1 MEGEK
6 QMSEMF
12 EDCDVDSMIEYYV
25 SRKEKD
31 NEQSYEKDS
40 QVKTWWQKIYAKYIR
55 S

>member
-1 MEGEK
+1 MPEI
-6 QMSEMF
+6 F

-25 SRKEKD
+25 LRKEKD

-40 QVKTWWQKIYAKYIR
+40 QVITWWYKIYRKFQR